1 MNSRDKGCASMIN
14 LSMFGFKALWSPYLF
29 VFLLLV
35 IAGYFYLIHKYQ
47 SKHNETVTK
56 QKVYF
61 ILSIAIIYI
70 AQGSPIDL
78 IGHIIFSAH
87 MTEMGLLY
95 LVAPIFLIIGIPN
108 WLWKKI
114 LKPTFVNV
122 FFTFFTKPLI
132 ALIIFNGVFSM
143 YHYPLIFDFV
153 KTDNVYHFLFTNVL
167 FFMAI
172 FMWFPVMNNLKD
184 RQTLSDIQ
192 KIGYMFANGILLT
205 PACAL
210 IIFSGHP
217 FYATYN
223 DPVLWSK
230 AMELCVSPDL
240 LKSLNISGPEVL
252 NFMSARED
260 QQVGGVI
267 MKIIQ
272 EIVYGWVI
280 GYNFFKWAKREQNGN
295 KIDPIS
301 SNPLLLKKS

>member
-1 MNSRDKGCASMIN
+1 MVSFG
-14 LSMFGFKALWSPYLF
+14 MFGFKALWSPYLF
-29 VFLLLV
+29 VFLVLV
-35 IAGYFYLIHKYQ
+35 SLFYFYVINKFKSNQ
-47 SKHNETVTK
+47 NVTVTK

-61 ILSIAIIYI
+61 ILGIAIIYI

-87 MTEMGLLY
+87 MTEMALLY
-95 LVAPIFLIIGIPN
+95 LVAPIFIINGIPN
-108 WLWKKI
+108 WLWRSI
-114 LKPTFVNV
+114 LKPKFINL

-132 ALIIFNGVFSM
+132 ALIIFNGVFSI
-143 YHYPLIFDFV
+143 YHYPLVFDTV
-153 KTDNVYHFLFTNVL
+153 KTNGTYHFLFTNVL
-167 FFMAI
+167 FIMAI
-172 FMWFPVMNNLKD
+172 FMWFPVINHLSE

-192 KIGYMFANGILLT
+192 KIGYMFGNGILLT

-210 IIFSGHP
+210 IIFAGHS
-217 FYATYN
+217 FYATYT
-223 DPVLWSK
+223 DPVLWGK

-252 NFMSARED
+252 NIMTARED

-267 MKIIQ
+267 MKIVQ

-301 SNPLLLKKS
+301 NNPLLLKKS

>member
-1 MNSRDKGCASMIN
+1 MIS
-14 LSMFGFKALWSPYLF
+14 LGMFGFKALWSPYLF
-29 VFLLLV
+29 VFLVLV
-35 IAGYFYLIHKYQ
+35 VFGYFYIINKY
-47 SKHNETVTK
+47 KDKNHDTKTK
-56 QKVYF
+56 QMVYF
-61 ILSIAIIYI
+61 VIGILLVYT

-87 MTEMGLLY
+87 MIEMALLY
-95 LVAPIFLIIGIPN
+95 LVAPIFLINGIPN
-108 WLWKKI
+108 WLWSII
-114 LKPTFVNV
+114 LKPKFVNS
-122 FFTFFTKPLI
+122 FFSLATKPLI
-132 ALIIFNGVFSM
+132 ALLIFNVVFSI
-143 YHYPLIFDFV
+143 YHYPLVLDTV
-153 KTDNVYHFLFTNVL
+153 KTNNVYHFLFTNVL
-167 FFMAI
+167 FFMAV
-172 FMWFPVMNNLKD
+172 FMWFPVINSIPE

-192 KIGYMFANGILLT
+192 KIGYMFGNGILLT

-210 IIFSGHP
+210 IIFAGHP

-240 LKSLNISGPEVL
+240 LKSLNISGPEVF

-272 EIVYGWVI
+272 EIVYGSVI

>member
-1 MNSRDKGCASMIN
+1 MFN
-14 LSMFGFKALWSPYLF
+14 LSMFGFKALWSPFFF
-29 VFLLLV
+29 VFLLFVVL
-35 IAGYFYLIHKYQ
+35 GYFYLINKFQ
-47 SKHNETVTK
+47 SKENTTELK

-61 ILSIAIIYI
+61 ILGIAIIYI

-95 LVAPIFLIIGIPN
+95 LVAPIFIIIGMPN
-108 WLWKKI
+108 WLWRMI
-114 LKPTFVNV
+114 LKNKFVNGY
-122 FFTFFTKPLI
+122 FTFFTKPLI
-132 ALIIFNGVFSM
+132 ALLIFNTVFSI
-143 YHYPLIFDFV
+143 YHYPLIFDAV
-153 KTDNVYHFLFTNVL
+153 KTNGLYHLVFTNVL
-167 FFMAI
+167 FFMAL
-172 FMWFPVMNNLKD
+172 FMWFPVINNLQE

-217 FYATYN
+217 FYATYT
-223 DPVLWSK
+223 DPALWSK
-230 AMELCVSPDL
+230 AMELCVSPEL
-240 LKSLNISGPEVL
+240 LNSLNISGPEVF
-252 NFMSARED
+252 NFMTARED

-267 MKIIQ
+267 MKILQ
-272 EIVYGWVI
+272 EIVYGSVI

>member
-1 MNSRDKGCASMIN
+1 MIN

-35 IAGYFYLIHKYQ
+35 IAGYLYLIRKYQ
-47 SKHNETVTK
+47 KDHVTETK
-56 QKVYF
+56 QIVYF

-95 LVAPIFLIIGIPN
+95 LVAPIFFVIGIPN
-108 WLWKKI
+108 WLWNKI
-114 LKPTFVNV
+114 LKPKFINA

-167 FFMAI
+167 FIMSI
-172 FMWFPVMNNLKD
+172 FMWFPVMNKLED

-210 IIFSGHP
+210 IIFSGQP

-223 DPVLWSK
+223 DPELWSK
-230 AMELCVSPDL
+230 AMELCVSPDI
-240 LKSLNISGPEVL
+240 LKTLNISGPEVL
-252 NFMSARED
+252 NFMTARED

>member
-1 MNSRDKGCASMIN
+1 MIS
-14 LSMFGFKALWSPYLF
+14 LGMFGFKALWSPYLF
-29 VFLLLV
+29 VFLLFV
-35 IAGYFYLIHKYQ
+35 IAGYFYLINKYQ
-47 SKHNETVTK
+47 SKENETETK

-61 ILSIAIIYI
+61 ILGIAIIYT

-87 MTEMGLLY
+87 MTEMALLY

-108 WLWKKI
+108 WLWNKF
-114 LKPTFVNV
+114 LKPKFINV

-132 ALIIFNGVFSM
+132 ALIIFNGVFSL
-143 YHYPLIFDFV
+143 YHYPLIFDIV
-153 KTDNVYHFLFTNVL
+153 KTNSLYHFLFTNVL
-167 FFMAI
+167 FFMAL
-172 FMWFPVMNNLKD
+172 FMWFPVMNNLKE

-192 KIGYMFANGILLT
+192 KIGYMFGNGILLT

-210 IIFSGHP
+210 IIFAGHP

-230 AMELCVSPDL
+230 AMELCVSPDV
-240 LKSLNISGPEVL
+240 LKSLNISGPEVF

>member
-1 MNSRDKGCASMIN
+1 
-14 LSMFGFKALWSPYLF
+14 
-29 VFLLLV
+29 
-35 IAGYFYLIHKYQ
+35 
-47 SKHNETVTK
+47 
-56 QKVYF
+56 
-61 ILSIAIIYI
+61 
-70 AQGSPIDL
+70 
-78 IGHIIFSAH
+78 
-87 MTEMGLLY
+87 
-95 LVAPIFLIIGIPN
+95 
-108 WLWKKI
+108 
-114 LKPTFVNV
+114 
-122 FFTFFTKPLI
+122 
-132 ALIIFNGVFSM
+132 
-143 YHYPLIFDFV
+143 
-153 KTDNVYHFLFTNVL
+153 DNVYHFLFTNVL

-172 FMWFPVMNNLKD
+172 FMWFPVMNNLED

-230 AMELCVSPDL
+230 AMELCVSPDI